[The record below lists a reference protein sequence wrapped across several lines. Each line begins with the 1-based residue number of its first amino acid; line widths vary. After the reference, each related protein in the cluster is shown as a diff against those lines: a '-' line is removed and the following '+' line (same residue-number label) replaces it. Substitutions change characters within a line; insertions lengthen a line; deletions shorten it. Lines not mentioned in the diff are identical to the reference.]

1 MYRIFRRIARALE
14 RLGDRMTPVRCIV
27 LVFLAV
33 IGIGAALLSLPV
45 SSRSGES
52 CGFLTAVFTA
62 TSATCVTGL
71 SLVDTYTQW
80 SGFGQ
85 VVILALIQ
93 VGGLGFMTIVSIFLL
108 MLRSRIGLKKRMV
121 MATSLGLDSL
131 DGIVRL
137 IRMIIKGTLLLE
149 GIGAVILTV
158 RFWVDVPFGQAL
170 WMGIFHAVS
179 AFCNAGFDILGRF
192 QPGSSIA
199 VYAADP
205 VVNLVLMLLIIL
217 GGLGFFVWRDLA
229 KNRLRWKQLTVYS
242 RLVLSITGLL
252 LLGGWILFALLE
264 WNNPATLGE
273 LSLGQ
278 KLLQSAFQSVTVRT
292 AGFAAF
298 DQGALTEPSRA
309 VCVIWMLIGGSS
321 GSTAGGLKTVTV
333 GLVLLSAVAT
343 MRGEHR
349 VTVFHRTINQ
359 EQINLAAAVTV
370 LVAALALGGATV
382 ICALEGVSFLNALYE
397 TASALGTVGLTAGL
411 TPGLGRLSLW
421 ILIVFMFF
429 GRVGIMTIG
438 MGFMLR
444 DKAADRYRYAET
456 KLLIG

>member
-1 MYRIFRRIARALE
+1 MYRILRRIARGLE
-14 RLGDRMTPVRCIV
+14 RLGDRMTPARCIV

-131 DGIVRL
+131 EGIVRL

-149 GIGAVILTV
+149 GIGAVILTL
-158 RFWVDVPFGQAL
+158 RFWVDVPFDQAL

-242 RLVLSITGLL
+242 RLVLSITALL

-333 GLVLLSAVAT
+333 GLLLLSAVAT

-370 LVAALALGGATV
+370 LVAALALAGATV

-421 ILIVFMFF
+421 ILIIFMFF